1 MLGEIFGGRTQNACN
16 PASALMI
23 KLNSFV
29 SLIIISE
36 KFILALA

>member
-1 MLGEIFGGRTQNACN
+1 MLDEIFGGRTQNAFN

-29 SLIIISE
+29 SLIILSE
-36 KFILALA
+36 KFVLVLA